1 MGRISQTR
9 RSLANLPQGGS
20 GHNLDPADLQS
31 PKPSRPQHHKRHS
44 SRVDVISE
52 KEELAAEDNSLSQ
65 QDSRERSDV
74 ESPTIEKS
82 SVHLNRIQSKDNQQ
96 VNESNSASKNSINQG
111 KSSDKS
117 ANKKISANES
127 NSSKK
132 KTKVCCPNKACTI
145 F

>member
-1 MGRISQTR
+1 M
-9 RSLANLPQGGS
+9 
-20 GHNLDPADLQS
+20 
-31 PKPSRPQHHKRHS
+31 
-44 SRVDVISE
+44 ISE

-127 NSSKK
+127 NS
-132 KTKVCCPNKACTI
+132 
-145 F
+145 